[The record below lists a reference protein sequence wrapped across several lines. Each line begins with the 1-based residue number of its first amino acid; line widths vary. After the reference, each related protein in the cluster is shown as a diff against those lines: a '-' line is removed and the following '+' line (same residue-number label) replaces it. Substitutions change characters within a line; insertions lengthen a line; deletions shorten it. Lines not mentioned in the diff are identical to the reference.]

1 MNKHHFILTA
11 TFLLLCLL
19 AMKLE
24 GPNLYKSRWKYDVT
38 NLN

>member
-1 MNKHHFILTA
+1 MNKHCFILTS

-24 GPNLYKSRWKYDVT
+24 GPDLYKSRWKYDVT
-38 NLN
+38 DLN